1 MGVLL
6 PAQDHFANRI
16 AIQLA
21 PSLTNTFGGRM
32 HVGEKY
38 RPIKSDGAE
47 EGLTDLLHIHNR
59 FSHITLLLIALWQPL
74 H

>member
-47 EGLTDLLHIHNR
+47 EGLTDLQSFFPHH
-59 FSHITLLLIALWQPL
+59 FAVDSSMATSD
-74 H
+74 

>member
-1 MGVLL
+1 MWGLGGSWFVGVLL

-38 RPIKSDGAE
+38 RPIKSDGEE
-47 EGLTDLLHIHNR
+47 EGLTDLISTIVFPTSLCC
-59 FSHITLLLIALWQPL
+59 
-74 H
+74 